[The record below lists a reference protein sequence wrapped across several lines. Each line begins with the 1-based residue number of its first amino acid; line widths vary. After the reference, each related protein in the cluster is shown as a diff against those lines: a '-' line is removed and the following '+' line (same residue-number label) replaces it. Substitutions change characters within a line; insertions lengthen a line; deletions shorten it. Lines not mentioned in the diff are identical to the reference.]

1 MSFGFSIGDLI
12 TVIEHA
18 NKLRKDFRSAP
29 IQFKALS
36 DVLGRLSIAM
46 RDVEVDLSNT
56 DLSNQQE
63 IELQKIADSCRQVF
77 NEFEQVASQYCELSE
92 SCSLKRVWKRL
103 KWEPNNVCDLRN
115 RICSNICVLIAF
127 NGRITRDR
135 VTALLKNRTNEHHQ
149 IYLDWLS
156 PTVYATQQC
165 DCISRRQPET
175 GEWLLPQQTLF
186 CPGIP
191 GAGKTILSSVVI
203 EELESRY
210 GDNRDIGVAYI
221 SCSFQTIDDRIQHP
235 ECLFASILRQLVQGV
250 DECRFTAMSRLLDEI
265 FGLQATN
272 DVNLLA
278 TARFIPGITAK
289 FLGKPTKE
297 IRASKPDE
305 ILNGITDSLE
315 SLIGKRLPRA
325 IRSQLKDL
333 ISGSRTYDSAY
344 DNAIQRI
351 EGQVTDQKDL
361 AWQCLS
367 WIICAKRPL
376 TTVELRS
383 ALAVEIGESEFD
395 GESLLDLDDIVSVCA
410 GLITVTADPSDNIIR
425 LGHYK
430 AQEYFERTW
439 TRRFLDPPKDIA
451 SICVTYLSF
460 DAFLSGI
467 CLSDAEYE
475 ARLEEYPLYSYA
487 ARNWGHH
494 ARMQPISEDLMIRF
508 LGDTLKVN
516 ASA

>member
-1 MSFGFSIGDLI
+1 
-12 TVIEHA
+12 
-18 NKLRKDFRSAP
+18 
-29 IQFKALS
+29 
-36 DVLGRLSIAM
+36 
-46 RDVEVDLSNT
+46 
-56 DLSNQQE
+56 
-63 IELQKIADSCRQVF
+63 
-77 NEFEQVASQYCELSE
+77 
-92 SCSLKRVWKRL
+92 
-103 KWEPNNVCDLRN
+103 
-115 RICSNICVLIAF
+115 
-127 NGRITRDR
+127 
-135 VTALLKNRTNEHHQ
+135 
-149 IYLDWLS
+149 
-156 PTVYATQQC
+156 
-165 DCISRRQPET
+165 
-175 GEWLLPQQTLF
+175 
-186 CPGIP
+186 
-191 GAGKTILSSVVI
+191 
-203 EELESRY
+203 
-210 GDNRDIGVAYI
+210 
-221 SCSFQTIDDRIQHP
+221 
-235 ECLFASILRQLVQGV
+235 
-250 DECRFTAMSRLLDEI
+250 MSRLLDEI

-297 IRASKPDE
+297 IRASKPDVMRY
-305 ILNGITDSLE
+305 LSDNQN
-315 SLIGKRLPRA
+315 KLPSFVSRTL
-325 IRSQLKDL
+325 QLQ
-333 ISGSRTYDSAY
+333 TYDSAY

-376 TTVELRS
+376 TIVELRS

-439 TRRFLDPPKDIA
+439 NRRFLDAPKDIA
-451 SICVTYLSF
+451 SICVTYPSF

-475 ARLEEYPLYSYA
+475 ARLEEYPLYSCA

-508 LGDTLKVN
+508 LGGTLKVN